1 MSYEPVVLYV
11 DDDPQSRMVMKLLL
25 NGRMKLPYIALFEDS
40 ENFMERVLA
49 LEVKPDVIFLDIHV
63 TPFNGFEMLRQLRE
77 YELFGDTPIIA
88 LTASVMSD
96 EVVQLR
102 VAGFDGCLAKP
113 IDMDTFP
120 AALDCIL
127 NREEV
132 WNIVEN

>member
-63 TPFNGFEMLRQLRE
+63 TPFNGFEMLRQLRQHQA
-77 YELFGDTPIIA
+77 FGDTPIIA